1 MNQLP
6 YYIKQIAK
14 KRLLALVGFFFFC
27 FIAYYLC
34 NDHEF
39 NCYNNYSYFADAL
52 LNGHLHVDGMPEYL
66 ESVSFMGHKYMHF
79 APGVSLL
86 CLPFVAIWGI
96 EGFNAIWLAMFLGAC
111 NSVLAVLVLRNMG
124 IGKAEKDRFWL
135 AAMLTLGTVHFF
147 CAAIGSSWFL
157 GHVSTLFFLLLAFY
171 FLTKQGKNLKMTCLF
186 LFLSGLFFGL
196 AVTCRMTA
204 LLGGFFF
211 LGWIWFKKEGSQ
223 KEKIKMIVFFACGAF
238 IFGFLYM
245 LYNYVRY
252 GSIMD
257 QGYTLTYLKDYHREA
272 YDTIQAAPLSEQ
284 KELLAEYKT
293 EFGGPLQLK
302 FIGYNLYSILF
313 MAPQWQETSPHLVP
327 AVTGVSITFTSPLLY
342 WAVTADIKKK
352 MTWCLWLSAFLTA
365 VPFLMNY
372 GNGMAQ
378 FGMRYSL
385 DFTPYLWLLMC
396 YGLTKE
402 NLLKLRAKILIVLCF
417 AVEIWGTMYWV
428 TYY

>member
-1 MNQLP
+1 MNYLQK
-6 YYIKQIAK
+6 IDK
-14 KRLLALVGFFFFC
+14 KRALTLGAFFLFC

-34 NDHEF
+34 NKHEF
-39 NCYNNYSYFADAL
+39 NFYNNYSYFADAL
-52 LNGHLHVDGMPEYL
+52 LKGHLHVDGMPEHL

-86 CLPFVAIWGI
+86 CLPFVALWGVD
-96 EGFNAIWLAMFLGAC
+96 GFNCIYLAMFLGAC
-111 NSVLAVLVLRNMG
+111 NSVLAVGVLKNMG
-124 IGKAEKDRFWL
+124 IGKAEKDRIWL

-157 GHVSTLFFLLLAFY
+157 GHVATLFFLLLAFY
-171 FLTKQGKNLKMTCLF
+171 FLTKQRKTLKMNYLF

-196 AVTCRMTA
+196 AVTCRLTA

-211 LGWIWFKKEGSQ
+211 LGWIWFKKEGTRN
-223 KEKIKMIVFFACGAF
+223 EKFKMIAFFALGAF
-238 IFGFLYM
+238 IFGSLYM

-272 YDTIQAAPLSEQ
+272 YDAIQAAPASEQ
-284 KELLAEYKT
+284 RALLSKYKS

-313 MAPQWQETSPHLVP
+313 MAPEWQETFPYLVP

-342 WAVTADIKKK
+342 WAVTADVKKK
-352 MTWCLWLSAFLTA
+352 MTWCLWLSALLTA
-365 VPFLMNY
+365 IPFLMNY

-396 YGLTKE
+396 YGLTKKDS
-402 NLLKLRAKILIVLCF
+402 LKLWTKVLIVLCF
-417 AVEIWGTMYWV
+417 AVEIWGTLYWV
-428 TYY
+428 AHY